1 MYNEVHKRLVKLDE
15 DEENTKENLI
25 TIYEKVTLETA
36 GKIWECVKYFLF
48 QGNHTREIF
57 DEVGLFR

>member
-36 GKIWECVKYFLF
+36 GKIWECV
-48 QGNHTREIF
+48 R
-57 DEVGLFR
+57 